1 MAGDSSRKRT
11 ARATSAGVD
20 ERCSGVMR
28 CERANSSADIVVLGL
43 VLGFTMEGEF
53 RRALMMSL
61 GSPSIF
67 LTRPIAAVLIALT
80 LATLLKPALARAWG
94 GLARRSGP
102 AAASVR
108 PD

>member
-1 MAGDSSRKRT
+1 
-11 ARATSAGVD
+11 
-20 ERCSGVMR
+20 MR
-28 CERANSSADIVVLGL
+28 RYGFPIPAAVLGL

-67 LTRPIAAVLIALT
+67 FTRPIAAVLIALT
-80 LATLLKPALARAWG
+80 LATLLKPALVRAWG
-94 GLARRSGP
+94 AVARRPGP